1 MKRTY
6 AAKILA
12 LCVVLPLLMALSLL
26 LGSVSISP
34 HSIWSALSSPAAS
47 ALDPGEA
54 AISPDPHTIIIR
66 TVRLPRILTAV
77 GAGAGLGLAGLLM
90 QTVFRNALAGPGVLG
105 VSAGAG
111 LGVALTLLAGIGGQ
125 AAAPTTIAAIAGSG
139 VVLAVMVGVNRVVDQ
154 PVLLLVLGLLFGYA
168 ANAVTTLLMAS
179 SPTEGLE
186 RYIVWSF
193 GSFALPP
200 GPAPFTLVVVAVA
213 AALLLSFAG
222 PTIDALLLGSAY
234 AESSGVHAKRTQ
246 GALILLAGTL
256 TGLITAFAGPIS
268 FLGVAVP
275 HIARSWLKSSR
286 HRLLAPATALVGSLL
301 AVGAD
306 LVSRVPGS
314 GRVLPLNAVTAL
326 VGVPVV
332 LAVVLRAYRDT
343 SGRGSGL

>member
-1 MKRTY
+1 MKRVY
-6 AAKILA
+6 AAKLIA
-12 LCVVLPLLMALSLL
+12 LCTLLPLLMALSLL

-34 HSIWSALSSPAAS
+34 RSVWSALSNPTVSAANQGEE
-47 ALDPGEA
+47 AVLTDPQ
-54 AISPDPHTIIIR
+54 TIIVR

-111 LGVALTLLAGIGGQ
+111 LGVALTLLAGVGGQ
-125 AAAPTTIAAIAGSG
+125 AAAMTTVAAIAGSA
-139 VVLAVMVGVNRVVDQ
+139 VVLTAMIGVNRLVDQ

-186 RYIVWSF
+186 RYIMWSF

-200 GPAPFTLVVVAVA
+200 GPAPLTLVLVAAGA
-213 AALLLSFAG
+213 AALLSVVG
-222 PTIDALLLGSAY
+222 PMIDALLLGPAY
-234 AESSGVHAKRTQ
+234 AESSGVHARRTQ
-246 GALILLAGTL
+246 GVLILLAGTL

-286 HRLLAPATALVGSLL
+286 HRLLAPATALVGASL

-306 LVSRVPGS
+306 LVSRLPGS
-314 GRVLPLNAVTAL
+314 GRVLPLNAVMAL

-332 LAVVLRAYRDT
+332 LAVVLRAYRGA
-343 SGRGSGL
+343 SGGGSGL